1 MNSHEVD
8 HAREMLEQIAANY
21 AWDEDAARAAAA
33 VASHVT
39 RFWPPGMR
47 HRLASAVAA
56 GEYALSP
63 LAAAALQKAEA
74 GA

>member
-8 HAREMLEQIAANY
+8 HAQHMIEQIAANY
-21 AWDEDAARAAAA
+21 AWDEDAGRAAAA

-47 HRLASAVAA
+47 QRLAAAVAA
-56 GEYALSP
+56 GECVLSP
-63 LAAAALQKAEA
+63 LAAAALRKAES
-74 GA
+74 GT